1 MYELL
6 DKIRELLQEEIHE
19 MPRQIFEVSVMYE
32 TPKHEIKKFDFIEYD
47 SMPCYPRIHKFLSY
61 LESRLELGHIRGVK
75 VLPKINQF
83 EDELI
88 KKSPEISYTIH

>member
-32 TPKHEIKKFDFIEYD
+32 TSKHEIKNFDFTEYD

-61 LESRLELGHIRGVK
+61 LENRLEFGHIKGVK
-75 VLPKINQF
+75 VLPKKNQF

-88 KKSPEISYTIH
+88 KNCSEISYTIH

>member
-32 TPKHEIKKFDFIEYD
+32 TPKKEIQNFNFTEYD
-47 SMPCYPRIHKFLSY
+47 SMPCYPRIHKFLSHM
-61 LESRLELGHIRGVK
+61 ENRLAFGHIKGVK
-75 VLPKINQF
+75 VLPKRNQF

-88 KKSPEISYTIH
+88 KNCSEISYTIH

>member
-32 TPKHEIKKFDFIEYD
+32 TSKKEIKNFDFTEYD

-61 LESRLELGHIRGVK
+61 LESRLELGHIKGVK
-75 VLPKINQF
+75 VLPKRNQF

-88 KKSPEISYTIH
+88 KNCADISYTIH

>member
-6 DKIRELLQEEIHE
+6 DKIRELMQEEIHE

-32 TPKHEIKKFDFIEYD
+32 TSKHEIKNFDFTEYD

-61 LESRLELGHIRGVK
+61 LENRLEFGHIKGVK
-75 VLPKINQF
+75 VLPKKNQF

-88 KKSPEISYTIH
+88 KNCSEISYTIH

>member
-6 DKIRELLQEEIHE
+6 DKIRELMQEEIHE

-32 TPKHEIKKFDFIEYD
+32 TSKHEIKNFDFTEYD

-61 LESRLELGHIRGVK
+61 VENRLEFGHIKGVK
-75 VLPKINQF
+75 VLPKKNQF

-88 KKSPEISYTIH
+88 KNCSEISYTIH

>member
-6 DKIRELLQEEIHE
+6 DKIRELMQEEIHE

-32 TPKHEIKKFDFIEYD
+32 TSKHEIKNFDFTEYD

-61 LESRLELGHIRGVK
+61 LENRLEFGHIKGVK
-75 VLPKINQF
+75 VLPKRNQF

-88 KKSPEISYTIH
+88 KNCSEISYTIH

>member
-6 DKIRELLQEEIHE
+6 DKIRELLQEEIPE

-32 TPKHEIKKFDFIEYD
+32 TRKHEIKKFNFTEYD

-61 LESRLELGHIRGVK
+61 LESRLELGHIKGVK
-75 VLPKINQF
+75 VLPKRNQF

-88 KKSPEISYTIH
+88 KNCADISYTIH

>member
-32 TPKHEIKKFDFIEYD
+32 TPKKEIQNFNFTEYD
-47 SMPCYPRIHKFLSY
+47 SMPCYPRIHKFLSH
-61 LESRLELGHIRGVK
+61 LESRLDLGHIKGVK
-75 VLPKINQF
+75 VLPKRNQF

-88 KKSPEISYTIH
+88 KNCSEISYTIH